1 MTDPIRLVIC
11 DDHRVVREGLRRV
24 LSEDP
29 DLLVLADVGTSA
41 DVVGACAQHR
51 PDVVVLDVTLPDGSG
66 IGAIPRIAAV
76 SPGTRVLVLT
86 MHDDLAY
93 LREAF
98 AAGAAG
104 YVLKA
109 AADVELFDAV
119 HQVFAGHRYVHPTL
133 GAALIDAQT
142 DPGPNG
148 VGKPSVS
155 MTHGLSEREA
165 EILRYLALGY
175 TNTEMAQ
182 MLTLSVRTVET
193 YRLRLQQ
200 KVGLR
205 SRAELARLA
214 RESGLLP

>member
-1 MTDPIRLVIC
+1 VVDIRLVIC

-29 DLLVLADVGTSA
+29 ELSVLADVGTAA
-41 DVVGACAQHR
+41 DVVQACAEHQ

-66 IGAIPRIAAV
+66 IGAIPRITAV
-76 SPGTRVLVLT
+76 SPASRVLVLT
-86 MHDDLAY
+86 MHDDVAY

-109 AADVELFDAV
+109 AADVELLDAV
-119 HQVFAGHRYVHPTL
+119 HQVHSGRRYVHPTL
-133 GAALIDAQT
+133 GAALL
-142 DPGPNG
+142 NG
-148 VGKPSVS
+148 DGETSNGTAAS
-155 MTHGLSEREA
+155 ATRGLSEREA

-175 TNTEMAQ
+175 TNTEMAE

-214 RESGLLP
+214 RESGLLS